1 MKLRISIM
9 AGIVLM
15 NIFAIGLSI
24 YASHDVR
31 ERKRNLPHTRF
42 IDLPTQVWLRG
53 TVYHTY
59 SAPDGQR
66 IQLASGNW
74 ITNDNDVYKLKYCAV
89 SRDLLKVVSYGDT
102 LKVDSSHPL
111 ISGLWIVQDCMAK
124 YKRRSIDFMVGHC
137 DIKHFEQGVY
147 SVMVNKF

>member
-1 MKLRISIM
+1 M
-9 AGIVLM
+9 
-15 NIFAIGLSI
+15 
-24 YASHDVR
+24 
-31 ERKRNLPHTRF
+31 
-42 IDLPTQVWLRG
+42 
-53 TVYHTY
+53 YHTY

-66 IQLASGNW
+66 IQLASGKW
-74 ITNDNDVYKLKYCAV
+74 ITNDNEVYKLKYCAV